1 MKYSAAVITAILG
14 FAVAQDISI
23 IPECAQSCITD
34 AISSATNCG
43 ATDYA
48 CVCKNQNA
56 LIGAATPCVIK
67 ECGADV
73 ATGKVLPATQEFC
86 DEVANGGGS
95 SGGSSSAEPTAEPT
109 ETAAPTETAEPTAS
123 ATESGSGSG
132 YQTTAA
138 PTTTAGGYPT
148 SGSNSTAPQ
157 PTSSAVIAGAAQV
170 GSMGGLAMLFL
181 GAAAAL

>member
-1 MKYSAAVITAILG
+1 MLTLPPVCSTVLAVS
-14 FAVAQDISI
+14 DISVNQ
-23 IPECAQSCITD
+23 PWL
-34 AISSATNCG
+34 TN
-43 ATDYA
+43 
-48 CVCKNQNA
+48 
-56 LIGAATPCVIK
+56 LRSI
-67 ECGADV
+67 
-73 ATGKVLPATQEFC
+73 GKVLPATQEFC

>member
-1 MKYSAAVITAILG
+1 MLTLPPVCSTLLPYLIYRINLLTNIP
-14 FAVAQDISI
+14 SI
-23 IPECAQSCITD
+23 
-34 AISSATNCG
+34 
-43 ATDYA
+43 
-48 CVCKNQNA
+48 
-56 LIGAATPCVIK
+56 
-67 ECGADV
+67 
-73 ATGKVLPATQEFC
+73 GKVLPATQQFC

-95 SGGSSSAEPTAEPT
+95 GSSS
-109 ETAAPTETAEPTAS
+109 AEPTAS
-123 ATESGSGSG
+123 ATESAQPTESASETASATETGSGSTG

-148 SGSNSTAPQ
+148 SGGNSTAPQ